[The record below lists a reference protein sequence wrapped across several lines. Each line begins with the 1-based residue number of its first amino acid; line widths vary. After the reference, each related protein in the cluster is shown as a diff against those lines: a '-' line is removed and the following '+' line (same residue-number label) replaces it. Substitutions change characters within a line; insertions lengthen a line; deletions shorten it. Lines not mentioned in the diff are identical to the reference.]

1 MKYTDRLK
9 FDSLKL
15 EEYLTIPFN
24 NLRQVVIFC
33 NNSISSIKI
42 VFARMGEGREKSDF
56 SAANDRVEQ
65 LSAW

>member
-1 MKYTDRLK
+1 MKGFSIDLNFLTRMKYTDRLK

-33 NNSISSIKI
+33 NILDLEYKDRVCKNG
-42 VFARMGEGREKSDF
+42 RGEGKK
-56 SAANDRVEQ
+56 
-65 LSAW
+65 

>member
-15 EEYLTIPFN
+15 EGYLTIPFN

-33 NNSISSIKI
+33 NILDLEYKDRVCKN
-42 VFARMGEGREKSDF
+42 GEGEGKK
-56 SAANDRVEQ
+56 
-65 LSAW
+65 